1 MTNVEF
7 FNLLKN
13 VDIPWRYSKA
23 EKGLSIPYGLY
34 SYEREPILLADNI
47 VYAIAN
53 SVTIEIYAK
62 TKEELDSICIQL
74 EQIFAEN
81 EIVWNSNESHSID
94 EEFYLNSYN
103 LEV

>member
-7 FNLLKN
+7 FNLLQN

-23 EKGLSIPYGLY
+23 EKKLRVPYGVY

-53 SVTIEIYAK
+53 SVSIDIYAR
-62 TKEELDSICIQL
+62 TKDELDNICIQL
-74 EQIFAEN
+74 EQIFADN

-94 EEFYLNSYN
+94 EEFFLNSYN

>member
-7 FNLLKN
+7 FNLLQN

-23 EKGLSIPYGLY
+23 EKKLRVPYGVY

-53 SVTIEIYAK
+53 SVSIDIYAR
-62 TKEELDSICIQL
+62 TKDELDNICIQL
-74 EQIFAEN
+74 EQIFADN
-81 EIVWNSNESHSID
+81 EIVWNSHESHSID
-94 EEFYLNSYN
+94 EEFFLNSYN